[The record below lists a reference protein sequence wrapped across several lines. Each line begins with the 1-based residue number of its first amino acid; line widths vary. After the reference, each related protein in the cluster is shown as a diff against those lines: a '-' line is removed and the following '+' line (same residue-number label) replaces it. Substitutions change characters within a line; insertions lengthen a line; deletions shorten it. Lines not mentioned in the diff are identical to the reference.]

1 MSEMLACY
9 LLTWNDHDGDSLSF
23 LAPGVRV
30 TGFTDLPYDIR
41 PAGRGLA
48 EDATVKLPVSGSTAD
63 RLPTRTV
70 SNPAL
75 ATNVLRASTHYRRQ
89 TTLMGIVTV
98 GSIPADTRSSP
109 HPGLPLGGFEKWEV
123 YGVGDPSVISRSS
136 AKNARFRADS
146 LRQSIGRD

>member
-1 MSEMLACY
+1 MLPFR
-9 LLTWNDHDGDSLSF
+9 LRTWNDHDGDFLSF

-30 TGFTDLPYDIR
+30 TGVADLPDDTR
-41 PAGRGLA
+41 PDGRGLA
-48 EDATVKLPVSGSTAD
+48 KGATVKLLVSGSTAD
-63 RLPTRTV
+63 RLSTRTV
-70 SNPAL
+70 SSPAL
-75 ATNVLRASTHYRRQ
+75 GTNVRRASTRYRRQ
-89 TTLMGIVTV
+89 TTAMRIVTV